1 LILASYR
8 FLHQKLFVTRF
19 QKRKMPPFATIR
31 MKSSDRRDEMVLGM
45 ARDAARVK
53 GKAREACRK
62 KARQSGYRQVRY
74 QRFQCR
80 REEVFEE
87 ESRARYRVRRE
98 RSIIII
104 ASWLEAQAKVNAEE
118 GKPRSEE
125 TEGAGSSE
133 AAAVEVVPMVMASC
147 RGSHQRG
154 GTGSHGGRE
163 SSFIR
168 SGGECRW
175 RAAPCRSERTGGEER
190 AVAHHV
196 LLHSWLRV
204 TCGGAGVIKEIRNMS
219 VLTFPSHPLPRC

>member
-1 LILASYR
+1 LILANYR

-31 MKSSDRRDEMVLGM
+31 MKLSDRRDEMVLGM

-62 KARQSGYRQVRY
+62 KARQSWYRQVRY

-133 AAAVEVVPMVMASC
+133 AAAVEVVPMVMALLVE
-147 RGSHQRG
+147 GP
-154 GTGSHGGRE
+154 
-163 SSFIR
+163 INA
-168 SGGECRW
+168 GEPVME
-175 RAAPCRSERTGGEER
+175 ATVVGKAPLSV
-190 AVAHHV
+190 AVASAV
-196 LLHSWLRV
+196 GER
-204 TCGGAGVIKEIRNMS
+204 
-219 VLTFPSHPLPRC
+219 PLVAVNALVGKNEQSLITSFFTRG